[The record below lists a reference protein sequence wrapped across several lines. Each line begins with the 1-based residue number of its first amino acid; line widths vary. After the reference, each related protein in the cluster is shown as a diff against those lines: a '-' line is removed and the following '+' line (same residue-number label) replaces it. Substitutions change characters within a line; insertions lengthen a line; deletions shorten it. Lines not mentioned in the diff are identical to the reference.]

1 MPASRTVT
9 TLMVSIAAAGALL
22 LAGCGSGTTAST
34 PTAATSAA
42 APVPEVSSV
51 APAPSTPMSS
61 APAEAPAEA
70 VLATWTCTTDGE
82 GVTCTCEGSEA
93 DCESTVAKPSA
104 VKGSDKQSGQV
115 KWFNDAK
122 GFGFITT
129 ESGQDVFVHFR
140 DVVGNGFKSLA
151 EGQCV
156 TFKVAKGQ
164 KGLQAEQVQGC

>member
-1 MPASRTVT
+1 MHAPRTIT
-9 TLMVSIAAAGALL
+9 TLMVSIAVAGALL

-34 PTAATSAA
+34 PTAATSAVAA
-42 APVPEVSSV
+42 APVPSTA

-70 VLATWTCTTDGE
+70 VLAKWTCVKDGE

-104 VKGSDKQSGQV
+104 VKGSNKQSGQV

-122 GFGFITT
+122 GYGFITT
-129 ESGQDVFVHFR
+129 ESGQDVFVHFTAI
-140 DVVGNGFKSLA
+140 VGNGFRSLD

-156 TFKVAKGQ
+156 TFVVARGQ
-164 KGLQAEQVQGC
+164 KGLQADEVQGC